1 VYLTCTGVRLLY
13 ALQHK
18 LPPFYHN
25 LGARFNKTEFVRV
38 CRLSGVHQIATCFEV
53 AIDEIWRLLDSAAAG
68 LVAWEHAR
76 QVLKL
81 GKWQISMYPPP
92 PHMTCMYPP
101 PQMAG
106 AQARGNGEEV

>member
-1 VYLTCTGVRLLY
+1 MHLTYIGVRLLY

-25 LGARFNKTEFVRV
+25 LGPRFNKTEFVRV
-38 CRLSGVHQIATCFEV
+38 CRLSAVHQNATCFEA

-68 LVAWEHAR
+68 LVAWEHGR

-81 GKWQISMYPPP
+81 EKWQTKKKKKAKSM
-92 PHMTCMYPP
+92 
-101 PQMAG
+101 
-106 AQARGNGEEV
+106 

>member
-1 VYLTCTGVRLLY
+1 VYLTCIGVRLLY

-25 LGARFNKTEFVRV
+25 LGPRFNKTEFVRV
-38 CRLSGVHQIATCFEV
+38 CRLSGIHQNATCFEV

-68 LVAWEHAR
+68 LVAWEHGR

-81 GKWQISMYPPP
+81 GE
-92 PHMTCMYPP
+92 
-101 PQMAG
+101 MANKYV
-106 AQARGNGEEV
+106 AFSSSHDMHVSSSSNGRCSS